1 MTTTP
6 ETTAFKNW
14 TTIGVVPLLAEW
26 TNVFYYPNATTET
39 DRWLCER
46 CPALLLQ
53 ECTSIEVWPDNAVR
67 SVPRETPRETRV
79 VYAATEHGIPGTLCE
94 ADLEEDHYIGTFPGG
109 EPDAATKATLAQEFT
124 EHAERVRRVAELLSE
139 RKREN
144 TT

>member
-6 ETTAFKNW
+6 ETRVFDNW
-14 TTIGVVPLLAEW
+14 TDIGVVPLLAEW
-26 TNVFYYPNATTET
+26 TNVFYYPDATTGA

-53 ECTSIEVWPDNAVR
+53 ECTSVEVWPDNIVR
-67 SVPRETPRETRV
+67 SVPRKTRV
-79 VYAATEHGIPGTLCE
+79 VYAAAEHGVPGTLCE
-94 ADLEEDHYIGTFPGG
+94 ADREEDHYIGTFPGG
-109 EPDAATKATLAQEFT
+109 EPDAATKAALAQEFT
-124 EHAERVRRVAELLSE
+124 EHLERVRRAVELLSE